1 MAKQDLSE
9 LGFKE
14 VQGPGSSSSSSSGS
28 NSSSAATK

>member
-14 VQGPGSSSSSSSGS
+14 LDRPGSS
-28 NSSSAATK
+28 NSSSAATKQQQQKQ